1 MITTLKIKY
10 NCDNQSGL
18 QQYIRQYNSCLH
30 VAVNLLLNETEVKSC
45 SFYKN
50 QNSIIQQ
57 KFNQLNNIEL
67 MNYWMLLSCID
78 DAVALIKSRETLIKL
93 DKQKLQSYKD
103 DLKGLQ
109 DKLNESKKIKTINSK
124 INKLNNKIQKLQSK
138 SYKIVFGG
146 RSLFEQRCKH
156 NITHDEF
163 K

>member
-1 MITTLKIKY
+1 MTLIFIMITTLKIKY
-10 NCDNQSGL
+10 NCNNQSDL

-30 VAVNLLLNETEVKSC
+30 VAVNLLLNEFEVKSS

-78 DAVALIKSRETLIKL
+78 DAVALIKSRETLMKL

-103 DLKGLQ
+103 DLKCLQ
-109 DKLNESKKIKTINSK
+109 DKLNESKKIKK
-124 INKLNNKIQKLQSK
+124 INIKM
-138 SYKIVFGG
+138 
-146 RSLFEQRCKH
+146 
-156 NITHDEF
+156 T
-163 K
+163 